1 MITWMQKHKK
11 WLIVTIWVS
20 TIAFVGAGFVGWG
33 SYDYG
38 KSSSTVAVVGDKE
51 IPLSDLQNE
60 YSTLYSQYQQ
70 MFGESFN
77 KELAEQL
84 KLEDAALQRVIQK
97 YLLMS
102 YASDLGLA
110 VTDKEVARELVKI
123 SSFSKDGI
131 FDKNTYISVLKQNR
145 RTSKEFE
152 AQLKQDLLVTKVQ
165 KIFNSTLSTK
175 EISNIGKLLYSQDK
189 VSISII
195 KANNIKFTPS
205 TEELKKYWENVK
217 SNYMSPAGYEI
228 SYTKIDNID
237 SKTKKDMRK
246 VALKLYLKLKRDE
259 EKFAQSKIIY
269 DGTQF
274 LSKENFDKLIK
285 SNVGETLKPIYENNN
300 YYVVKL
306 IKKTKPQVLPF
317 EDVQSSIKSEF
328 IKDAKNKDLDEKTK
342 FAMENFKGKDIGYIS
357 RDTKPTINGLVDEEI
372 EKVTQSIFSS
382 KDKKGS
388 VKLFDKSVVYKITDS
403 KFVPYNSNNDYTVIS
418 AVGDVKTNLISSSL
432 LEKLKNKYDV
442 KSYMGSN

>member
-1 MITWMQKHKK
+1 MQKHKK
-11 WLIVTIWVS
+11 WLIVTIWIS

-60 YSTLYSQYQQ
+60 YSALYSQYQQ

-102 YASDLGLA
+102 YASDLGLV
-110 VTDKEVARELVKI
+110 VTDKEVAKELVKI
-123 SSFSKDGI
+123 SSFLKDGK
-131 FDKNTYISVLKQNR
+131 FDKNTYMSVLKQNR

-152 AQLKQDLLVTKVQ
+152 AQLKQDLLVTKIQ
-165 KIFNSTLSTK
+165 NIFNSPLSTK

-195 KANNIKFTPS
+195 KANNIKVTP
-205 TEELKKYWENVK
+205 TTVELTKYWENIK
-217 SNYMSPAGYEI
+217 TNYMSPAGYEI
-228 SYTKIDNID
+228 SYTKVENID

-246 VALKLYLKLKRDE
+246 LALKLYLKLKRDE
-259 EKFAQSKIIY
+259 EKFAQTKTIY
-269 DGTQF
+269 DSTDF
-274 LSKENFDKLIK
+274 LSKENFDKVIK
-285 SNVGETLKPIYENNN
+285 SSIGETLKPVYENNN

-317 EDVQSSIKSEF
+317 EDVQSNIKSEF

-342 FAMENFKGKDIGYIS
+342 LAMENFKGKDIGYIS
-357 RDTKPTINGLVDEEI
+357 RDTKPTINGLQDEEI
-372 EKVTQSIFSS
+372 QQLTQSIFSS

-388 VKLFDKSVVYKITDS
+388 IKLFEKSVVYEITDS
-403 KFVPYNSNNDYTVIS
+403 KFVPYNSNNDYTVVS

-442 KSYMGSN
+442 KSYMGNN

>member
-1 MITWMQKHKK
+1 MISWMQRHKK
-11 WLIVTIWVS
+11 WLIVTIWIS

-38 KSSSTVAVVGDKE
+38 KSNSTVAVVGDKE
-51 IPLSDLQNE
+51 IPLTDLQNE
-60 YSTLYSQYQQ
+60 YSALYSQYQQ

-102 YASDLGLA
+102 YASDVGLI
-110 VTDKEVARELVKI
+110 VTDKEVAKELVKI
-123 SSFSKDGI
+123 SSFLKDGK
-131 FDKNTYISVLKQNR
+131 FDKITYMNVLKQNR

-152 AQLKQDLLVTKVQ
+152 AQLKQDLLVTKIQ
-165 KIFNSTLSTK
+165 NIFNSPLSTK

-189 VSISII
+189 VSISIV
-195 KANNIKFTPS
+195 KANNIKVTP
-205 TEELKKYWENVK
+205 TTAELKKYWENIK
-217 SNYMSPAGYEI
+217 TNYMSPAGYEI
-228 SYTKIDNID
+228 SYTKVANID

-259 EKFAQSKIIY
+259 EKFTQTKTIY
-269 DGTQF
+269 DGTDF
-274 LSKENFDKLIK
+274 LSKENFDKVIK
-285 SNVGETLKPIYENNN
+285 SNIGETLKPVYENNN

-317 EDVQSSIKSEF
+317 EDVQSSIKAEF
-328 IKDAKNKDLDEKTK
+328 IKDARNKDLDAKTK
-342 FAMENFKGKDIGYIS
+342 LAIENFKGKDIGYIS
-357 RDTKPTINGLVDEEI
+357 RDTKPTINGLQDEEI
-372 EKVTQSIFSS
+372 QQLTQSIFTS

-388 VKLFDKSVVYKITDS
+388 IKLFEKSVVYEITDS
-403 KFVPYNSNNDYTVIS
+403 KFVPYNSNNDNTVVS

-442 KSYMGSN
+442 KSYMGNN

>member
-11 WLIVTIWVS
+11 WLIVTIWIS

-60 YSTLYSQYQQ
+60 YSALYSQYQQ

-102 YASDLGLA
+102 YASDLGLV
-110 VTDKEVARELVKI
+110 VTDKEVAKELVKI
-123 SSFSKDGI
+123 SSFLKDGK
-131 FDKNTYISVLKQNR
+131 FDKNTYMSVLKQNR

-152 AQLKQDLLVTKVQ
+152 AQLKQDLLVTKIQ
-165 KIFNSTLSTK
+165 NIFNSPLSTK

-195 KANNIKFTPS
+195 KANNIKVTP
-205 TEELKKYWENVK
+205 TTVELTKYWENIK
-217 SNYMSPAGYEI
+217 TNYMSPAGYEI
-228 SYTKIDNID
+228 SYTKVENID

-246 VALKLYLKLKRDE
+246 LALKLYLKLKRDE
-259 EKFAQSKIIY
+259 EKFAQTKTIY
-269 DGTQF
+269 DSTDF
-274 LSKENFDKLIK
+274 LSKENFDKVIK
-285 SNVGETLKPIYENNN
+285 SSIGETLKPVYENNN

-317 EDVQSSIKSEF
+317 EDVQSNIKSEF

-342 FAMENFKGKDIGYIS
+342 LAMENFKGKDIGYIS
-357 RDTKPTINGLVDEEI
+357 RDTKPTINGLQDEEI
-372 EKVTQSIFSS
+372 QQLTQSIFSS

-388 VKLFDKSVVYKITDS
+388 IKLFEKSVVYEITDS
-403 KFVPYNSNNDYTVIS
+403 KFVPYNSNNDYTVVS

-442 KSYMGSN
+442 KSYMGNN